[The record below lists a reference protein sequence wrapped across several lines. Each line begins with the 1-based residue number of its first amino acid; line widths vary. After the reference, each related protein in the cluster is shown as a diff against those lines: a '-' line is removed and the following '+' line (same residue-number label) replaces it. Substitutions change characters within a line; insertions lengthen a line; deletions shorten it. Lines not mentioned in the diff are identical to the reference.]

1 MKQYSEIEMNRS
13 LAVGSNVSHV
23 RHGQGELLFIRGETA
38 VVRFAHGLEELLISE
53 LDRTINLKT
62 AIETSD
68 VSPFNETILRAQS
81 AAIRSVNDSW
91 GVFSRSRISLLPHQ
105 LWVCHQTLRQ
115 WPIRMLIAD
124 DVGMGKTVEAGL
136 ILWPLLAKGA
146 IRRLLV
152 LTPAKLV
159 EQWQERLR
167 QMFDI
172 RLAIYSP
179 EVDNPRTDFWNT
191 HPMVVASLPTLRS
204 DSNGRH
210 ERLLDAPEWDMVI
223 VDEAHH
229 LNAEENGAKT
239 LGLQLMENMQELGKI
254 NSCILFTGTPHRGKD
269 YGFWSLMG
277 LLDKDKFG
285 PRKATDMMLNALPNF
300 LIRNAKQKATDMAGN
315 RLFQPIR
322 QYPETFSYTPE
333 ETEFYQLLS
342 SFILAGKA
350 YASSLSKA
358 QRGQVILVLIALQKL
373 ASSSIAAVRAALET
387 RQARMSGL
395 VNKYRSELE
404 LESDDPSAD
413 ELDRA
418 LSEWSR
424 EDRRGKIRLMEDE
437 ANYLNELLIAAR
449 AVTLETRVTRVVEII
464 ESRFPDQQV
473 LLFTEYKR
481 TQALVVS
488 ALIAR
493 FGMHN
498 VGFINGDNRLDG
510 IVMPDGQVVGKGARR
525 EDTCDAFNEGRIRF
539 LVSTEAGGEGIDL
552 QERCSAL
559 IHVDLPWNPMRL
571 HQRVGRLNRYGQKKV
586 VEVVSLR
593 NPDTVE
599 AMIWD
604 KLETKLASIMQALG
618 TAMDE
623 PEDLLQLVLGMT
635 SPGFFDELFDQAAE
649 VPKERLAE
657 WFNEQS
663 RTFGGESAINTIKT
677 LVGHAQSFD
686 LSGLQDVP
694 PMDLPDLKPFFSA
707 ALGFNGRRPK
717 YDDGALSFKTPEK
730 WLDHPAIKRDY
741 KDMFFD
747 RLIRGKGEGDLVG
760 VGHPL
765 LTRAMDQ
772 ADRLK
777 SVFSV
782 VHGLQHPIL
791 LLLVTD
797 RVTDSG
803 VHVRVAVL
811 GAIQGQHGIEII
823 KDWELLRL
831 LNQIETSHAKEL
843 NQPINT
849 NEVDDWVRKA
859 KTIASER
866 LFEFK
871 LPFAV
876 PDLRD
881 FVLLWPSD
889 TQ

>member
-1 MKQYSEIEMNRS
+1 MSQMPEDGLNPP
-13 LAVGSNVSHV
+13 LAVGSNISHA
-23 RHGQGELLFIRGETA
+23 RHGQGELLFVRGETA
-38 VVRFAHGLEELLISE
+38 VVRFAHGLEEVRISE
-53 LDRTINLKT
+53 LERTINLMA
-62 AIETSD
+62 AIETWN
-68 VSPFNETILRAQS
+68 VSPLNETLLRAQS
-81 AAIRSVNDSW
+81 VAIRSVNDSW

-105 LWVCHQTLRQ
+105 LWVCHRTLRQ
-115 WPIRMLIAD
+115 WPIRLMIAD

-136 ILWPLLAKGA
+136 VLWPLLAKGT

-159 EQWQERLR
+159 EQWQLRLR
-167 QMFDI
+167 KMFDI
-172 RLAIYSP
+172 RLAIYRP
-179 EVDNPRTDFWNT
+179 EVDTSRADFWNT
-191 HPMVVASLPTLRS
+191 HSMVVASLPTLRS

-229 LNAEENGAKT
+229 LYAEENGAKT
-239 LGLQLMENMQELGKI
+239 LGLQLMEKMQELGKI
-254 NSCILFTGTPHRGKD
+254 SSCILFTGTPHRGKD
-269 YGFWSLMG
+269 YGFWSLMS
-277 LLDKDKFG
+277 LLDKSAFG
-285 PRKATDMMLNALPNF
+285 PRKSADLMLDALPNY

-333 ETEFYQLLS
+333 ETEFYRLLS

-387 RQARMSGL
+387 RQARMAGL
-395 VNKYRSELE
+395 ANQYRSELE
-404 LESDDPSAD
+404 IESDDPSAD
-413 ELDRA
+413 ELERA
-418 LSEWSR
+418 LREWSR

-449 AVTLETRVTRVVEII
+449 AVKFETRINRVVEII

-481 TQALVVS
+481 TQALVMS
-488 ALIAR
+488 ALVER
-493 FGMHN
+493 FGMYN

-510 IVMPDGQVVGKGARR
+510 IVMLDSQVIGRHARR

-539 LVSTEAGGEGIDL
+539 LISTEAGGEGIDL

-571 HQRVGRLNRYGQKKV
+571 HQRVGRLNRYGQKRP

-593 NPDTVE
+593 NPDTIE

-604 KLETKLASIMQALG
+604 KLETKLANIMQALG

-635 SPGFFDELFDQAAE
+635 SPGFFDELFSLAPE
-649 VPKERLAE
+649 VSKERLAE
-657 WFNEQS
+657 WFDERS
-663 RTFGGESAINTIKT
+663 RTFGGDSAINTIRT
-677 LVGHAQSFD
+677 LVGHVQSFD
-686 LSGLQDVP
+686 LSGLHEVP

-717 YDDGALSFKTPEK
+717 YEDAVLSFKTPEK
-730 WLDHPAIKRDY
+730 WLDHFAIKRDY
-741 KDMFFD
+741 KSISFD
-747 RLIRGKGEGDLVG
+747 RLTEGKGERDLLG

-772 ADRLK
+772 ADSLK
-777 SVFSV
+777 AVFSIA
-782 VHGLQHPIL
+782 HGLQHPIL
-791 LLLVTD
+791 LFLITD
-797 RVTDSG
+797 RVTDTG
-803 VHVRVAVL
+803 AHVRRAAL
-811 GAIQGQHGIEII
+811 GAVQGQHEIEII
-823 KDWELLRL
+823 KDWELLRF
-831 LNQIETSHAKEL
+831 LNQIETSPTKEANSL
-843 NQPINT
+843 VKIA
-849 NEVDDWVRKA
+849 EVADWVRKA
-859 KTIASER
+859 QVKALER
-866 LFEFK
+866 LPDLK
-871 LPFAV
+871 LPFTV
-876 PDLRD
+876 PDLRN
-881 FVLLWPSD
+881 FALLWPVD
-889 TQ
+889 GQ